1 MTRVLK
7 IEWFLIT
14 MVYTEYVLSS
24 RTVFIGE
31 EIQVGE
37 HYWPLFDGV
46 GLPEFEAGTPDNERV
61 DVRSGRTALLDAG
74 AYGTVRV
81 RSRGTL

>member
-46 GLPEFEAGTPDNERV
+46 GLP
-61 DVRSGRTALLDAG
+61 
-74 AYGTVRV
+74 
-81 RSRGTL
+81 